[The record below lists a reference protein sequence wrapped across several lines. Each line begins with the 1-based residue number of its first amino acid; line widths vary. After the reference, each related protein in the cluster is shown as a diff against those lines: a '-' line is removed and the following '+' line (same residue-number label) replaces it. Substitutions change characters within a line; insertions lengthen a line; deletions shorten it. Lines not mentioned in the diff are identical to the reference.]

1 VKARVLPGLRYW
13 RFWLLGGLGLAA
25 VITALS
31 LMPAQHLPE
40 AGLSDK
46 AGHILAYVALAFW
59 FGGITARRSY
69 GWLALILIV
78 YGVLIE
84 LLQAWMGWGRHAEL
98 YDIAADAAGIATGL
112 LLALTPVGR
121 WASWLESMQR
131 QTAS

>member
-13 RFWLLGGLGLAA
+13 RFWVLGGLGLAA
-25 VITALS
+25 VITVLS
-31 LMPAQHLPE
+31 LMPAHHLPE

-46 AGHILAYVALAFW
+46 VEHILAYVALAFW

-69 GWLALILIV
+69 GWLASILIV

-84 LLQAWMGWGRHAEL
+84 LLQAWMGWGRHADL
-98 YDIAADAAGIATGL
+98 YDVVADAAGIATGL
-112 LLALTPVGR
+112 LLALTPAGR

-131 QTAS
+131 QTAP